1 MKVKFL
7 LPEEK
12 EKLSIKFSTITI
24 FDIVLIAH
32 GINNVIT
39 HYCPQNLIR
48 PLINVD
54 IIEKAFLNIPN
65 LKVEKSNLIS
75 KEHYYMLK
83 EYKSIQDTPDNLIS
97 LEEALKTHFIS
108 LGCQFDFR
116 KHIQLYVYYILK
128 DLKIHNNNCHNC
140 VLPFILNF
148 LREWIYC
155 VNMNFPSFML
165 NGPTENIQ
173 SKNIV
178 KFDLMSTLK
187 STAKETI
194 FNKLQCFR
202 CNNGVLESC
211 NYGCTDLICHN
222 CNHIFE
228 IKSNIF
234 NNNIVHAGNIKFA
247 LEFINKQNDATLI
260 SITSNEINIYSAS
273 KIKIIDNSSY
283 KHTINI

>member
-7 LPEEK
+7 LPVES
-12 EKLSIKFSTITI
+12 EKLSIKFDTITN
-24 FDIVLIAH
+24 FDIVLISH
-32 GINNVIT
+32 GINSVIT
-39 HYCPQNLIR
+39 HYCPKNLMR
-48 PLINVD
+48 PMINVD
-54 IIEKAFLNIPN
+54 IIGKAFLNIPN
-65 LKVEKSNLIS
+65 LKVEKSRLIS
-75 KEHYYMLK
+75 EEHYHMLK
-83 EYKSIQDTPDNLIS
+83 EYKSIQDTPETLEY

-108 LGCQFDFR
+108 LGCEFDFR

-155 VNMNFPSFML
+155 VNINFPSFMV
-165 NGPTENIQ
+165 NGPTENIL

-194 FNKLQCFR
+194 FNKLQCFK
-202 CNNGVLESC
+202 CNYGVLESC

-228 IKSNIF
+228 IKSNVF

-273 KIKIIDNSSY
+273 KIKIIENCSI